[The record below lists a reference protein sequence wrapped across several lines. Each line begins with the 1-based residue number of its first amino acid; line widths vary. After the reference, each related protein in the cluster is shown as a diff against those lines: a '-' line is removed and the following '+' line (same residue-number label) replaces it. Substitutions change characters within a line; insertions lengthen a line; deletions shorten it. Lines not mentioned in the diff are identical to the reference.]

1 MLAGQYRAT
10 RVRMAVSGTDDGI
23 NQLSEPAPTRFN
35 AADFTWENVLPWS
48 RAVHTWSPAVAI
60 WAGVG
65 VKSGSRL
72 CTALMACPTSELEG
86 CLLGAALETLVD
98 EIAGLADGA
107 SPVVDGAAVLALA
120 CARAPDMLLVGA

>member
-1 MLAGQYRAT
+1 
-10 RVRMAVSGTDDGI
+10 
-23 NQLSEPAPTRFN
+23 
-35 AADFTWENVLPWS
+35 
-48 RAVHTWSPAVAI
+48 
-60 WAGVG
+60 
-65 VKSGSRL
+65 
-72 CTALMACPTSELEG
+72 MACPTSELEG